1 MHLNC
6 IWEIVISKSELEPLL
21 TEVLA
26 FTCLVELF
34 HVLYPKR
41 LQRISPSGRSDFGV
55 FLCRGHRRCIL
66 FCDLIKKCKVLGEAF
81 GSLIRFATVG

>member
-34 HVLYPKR
+34 HVLSPKGCKESA
-41 LQRISPSGRSDFGV
+41 LLG
-55 FLCRGHRRCIL
+55 
-66 FCDLIKKCKVLGEAF
+66 DLILEFSSAEDTGNV
-81 GSLIRFATVG
+81 SYSVI